1 MIEPIYDNHTMTL
14 EHIERQVIINRL
26 AFFNGSKPLAAKS
39 LGVSEKTI
47 YNKLEEYEKN
57 APPKESAET
66 KKAREDAF
74 LARQRGQVPT
84 VETAKPSADGTIET
98 SEPMTHPQVLN
109 PGATAPTPPP
119 APAVQAPV
127 VRLPTP
133 AAAPKATAKTRG

>member
-1 MIEPIYDNHTMTL
+1 MIEPIYDNHTLTL

-26 AFFNGSKPLAAKS
+26 AYFNGSKTLAAKS

-57 APPKESAET
+57 APPKETEET
-66 KKAREDAF
+66 RKAKDAAWI
-74 LARQRGQVPT
+74 ARQRGNAPT
-84 VETAKPSADGTIET
+84 LETLKPNPEEIQTHA
-98 SEPMTHPQVLN
+98 PMTNPKVLE

-119 APAVQAPV
+119 APPAETQV

-133 AAAPKATAKTRG
+133 AAPKAAAKSRG